1 VSTLV
6 EDPGAA
12 PRGPLVTAAELA
24 RQLRIDVV
32 RATAAAGAGHPTS
45 GASAADLVAVLATR
59 HFRYDV
65 ADPGHPGNDR
75 FVLSKGHASTLQYAW
90 LKAMGAIDDAELLTH
105 ARPGSRLEGHPRP
118 VLPWVEV
125 ATGSL
130 GQGVAAAVGIALSLR
145 RLEGSPARVFV
156 LCGDG
161 ELAEGSVWEAFEHAA
176 HYRLDNLVVLVDV
189 NRLGQSGGTM
199 PALASPPPTPTTG
212 DTATYA
218 RRAEAFGWR
227 SVEVDGH
234 DLEAVDRALALAGEG
249 DGRPLAIL
257 AATEKG
263 HGLGDAAGREGLHG
277 RPLADPDA
285 VLTLLGPSPEVT
297 CPPATP
303 PPVAARSPRRVPV
316 RLPEYAV
323 GDVVATRLAYGET
336 LVALG
341 AARDDVVVLDA
352 ETGNST
358 MSELFA
364 AAHPDRY
371 FEMFI
376 AEQQMLAAAAGLAA
390 RGWTPFAATFAAFTT
405 RAFEFARMAAIGLA
419 GGQAGVRLCGSH
431 AGLSVGESGPSG
443 MGLEDIA
450 CFRAV
455 AGSAVLQP
463 SDANQAAALVAELAD
478 RPGFSYLRTARGGVP
493 VIYPPGE
500 AFPVGGSRLLRGGEG
515 DALTIV
521 GSGVTVHA
529 ALAAADRLAARG
541 VGARVLD
548 CYSVK
553 PLDEATVVAAARATG
568 AVLTV
573 EDHYPQGG
581 LGSAVA
587 EALARAG
594 VPARLSVLAVPGI
607 PSAGPVAELTA
618 SAGLDADGVVAAAL
632 NALNALEVEQ

>member
-1 VSTLV
+1 MSTLTTGQDA
-6 EDPGAA
+6 DPGERLPAS
-12 PRGPLVTAAELA
+12 AELA

-45 GASAADLVAVLATR
+45 GASAADLVAVLAHG

-65 ADPGHPGNDR
+65 ADPGHAGNDR
-75 FVLSKGHASTLQYAW
+75 FVLSKGHAATLQYAW

-105 ARPGSRLEGHPRP
+105 ATPGSRLEGHPRP
-118 VLPWVEV
+118 LLPWVEV

-156 LCGDG
+156 LCGDS

-176 HYRLDNLVVLVDV
+176 HYRLGNLVVLVDV
-189 NRLGQSGGTM
+189 NHLGQSGPTM
-199 PALASPPPTPTTG
+199 PAG
-212 DTATYA
+212 DTTAYA
-218 RRAEAFGWR
+218 ARARAFGWR
-227 SVEVDGH
+227 AIEIDGH
-234 DLEAVDRALALAGEG
+234 DLAAIDAALAAAG
-249 DGRPLAIL
+249 DDPDQPLAVI
-257 AATEKG
+257 ASTEKG
-263 HGLGDAAGREGLHG
+263 HGLGSVAGREGMHG
-277 RPLADPDA
+277 RPLADPAEALD
-285 VLTLLGPSPEVT
+285 LLGPAPART
-297 CPPATP
+297 WPPAVP
-303 PPVAARSPRRVPV
+303 PAVAARPV
-316 RLPEYAV
+316 RTSPLRLPGYAL
-323 GDVVATRLAYGET
+323 GDVVATRLAYGQA

-364 AAHPDRY
+364 AAYPERY
-371 FEMFI
+371 FEMYI
-376 AEQQMLAAAAGLAA
+376 AEQQMLAAATGLSS

-405 RAFEFARMAAIGLA
+405 RAFEFARMSAIG
-419 GGQAGVRLCGSH
+419 GAGVRLCGSH

-443 MGLEDIA
+443 MGLEDLA

-455 AGSAVLQP
+455 AGSTVLQP
-463 SDANQAAALVAELAD
+463 ADANQAVALVAALAD

-500 AFPVGGSRLLRGGEG
+500 QFPIGGCRVLAAGAD
-515 DALTIV
+515 DAVTLI

-529 ALAAADRLAARG
+529 VLEAGRRLAAQG
-541 VGARVLD
+541 IGARVLD

-553 PLDEATVVAAARATG
+553 PIDAVTVLDAARVTG
-568 AVLTV
+568 LVVTV

-587 EALARAG
+587 EVLAAAG
-594 VPARLSVLAVPGI
+594 TPARLEVLAVRDI
-607 PSAGPVAELTA
+607 PSAGPVATLTA
-618 SAGLDADGVVAAAL
+618 LAGLDADGVVVATL
-632 NALNALEVEQ
+632 GALERRG